1 MYWGTGSALGFLA
14 ILGYVVSVCGAVVL
28 WTKRL
33 EVPIWV
39 HDEFGAVRRSLIRH
53 AFSASFH
60 GLREELACKAVPTG
74 FIRRLARHSR
84 RRINCGTIL
93 LSLGLFL
100 FFLDF
105 LV

>member
-14 ILGYVVSVCGAVVL
+14 ILGYVVFACGAAVL

-39 HDEFGAVRRSLIRH
+39 NDELGAVRRGLIRH
-53 AFSASFH
+53 AFSGSFH
-60 GLREELACKAVPTG
+60 GLREEVACKAVPTG

-84 RRINCGTIL
+84 RQINCATIL
-93 LSLGLFL
+93 LSVGLFL

>member
-1 MYWGTGSALGFLA
+1 MDWGTGSALGFLA
-14 ILGYVVSVCGAVVL
+14 MIGYLVFVSGAVVL

-39 HDEFGAVRRSLIRH
+39 NDEFGAVRRSLIRH
-53 AFSASFH
+53 AFSGSFH

-74 FIRRLARHSR
+74 FIRRLAGHSR
-84 RRINCGTIL
+84 RRINCGSIL
-93 LSLGLFL
+93 LCVGLVVFL
-100 FFLDF
+100 LDF

>member
-1 MYWGTGSALGFLA
+1 MGWGAGSALGFLA
-14 ILGYVVSVCGAVVL
+14 MVGYAVFASGAVVL

-39 HDEFGAVRRSLIRH
+39 NDEFGAVRRSLVRH
-53 AFSASFH
+53 AFSSSCH
-60 GLREELACKAVPTG
+60 GLRPELACKAVPSG

-93 LSLGLFL
+93 VSVGLFL

-105 LV
+105 LL

>member
-1 MYWGTGSALGFLA
+1 MDWGTGSALGFLA
-14 ILGYVVSVCGAVVL
+14 MIGYLVFVSGAVVL

-39 HDEFGAVRRSLIRH
+39 NDEFGAVRRSLSRH
-53 AFSASFH
+53 VFSGSFH
-60 GLREELACKAVPTG
+60 GLREELACKAAPTG
-74 FIRRLARHSR
+74 FIRRLAGHSR

-93 LSLGLFL
+93 LCVGLVVFL
-100 FFLDF
+100 LDC